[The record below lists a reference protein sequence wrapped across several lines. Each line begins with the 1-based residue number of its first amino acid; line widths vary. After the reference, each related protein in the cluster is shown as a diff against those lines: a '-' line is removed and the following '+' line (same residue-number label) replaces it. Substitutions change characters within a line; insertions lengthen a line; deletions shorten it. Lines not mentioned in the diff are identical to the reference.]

1 MSTKIRLP
9 GANPTNIFCNIMVR
23 QIGILSNP
31 FFLHSFAGQRVLNK
45 APTVWLEGAR
55 PTLLV
60 LLALPLPKNE
70 FGILII

>member
-9 GANPTNIFCNIMVR
+9 GANPIKIFGNKMVR

-45 APTVWLEGAR
+45 DPTVWLEGAR

-60 LLALPLPKNE
+60 LLNCPCLKMSLAYS
-70 FGILII
+70 